1 MIKQKWMVQAKTA
14 DFQGLGKSLG
24 VDPVTVRLL
33 RNRGLKSEAEMRRFL
48 EGGKEALHDGGSMLG
63 MDVAVEILLE
73 KIQSRKEIRIIGDYD
88 IDGITATYIL
98 ERTIRAMGGAVSHKI
113 PHRITDGYGLNENLI
128 RQAHEDGMD
137 TILTCDN
144 GIAAMDAI
152 ALGKHLGMTIVVT
165 DHHSIP
171 FEEDEDGNR
180 RYLRSEADVIV
191 NPKQEECTYPYP
203 DICGAFVAFKL
214 SEQLLR
220 KSDLSEEEKE
230 KLWENLCMYAAIG
243 TVGDI
248 MDLQE
253 ENRAIVRLGLSLI
266 HKTDDVSLV
275 ALMKACNLEKEKIN
289 AYHIGF
295 VLGPC
300 FNASGRLKT
309 AEMALDLLL
318 HKEPEAC
325 EKLAEELVIL
335 NEERKRLTKEQTE
348 VAITQ
353 VQEEGAEDKVLVV
366 FLPDCHESIAGI
378 IAGRVREYFYRPTM
392 VVTRGEEG
400 LKGSGRSIEGYS
412 MFEEMTKVADCFTK
426 FGGHPMAAGFSLEE
440 EKLSELKR
448 RLNDNCGL
456 TEEDLQ
462 EKVHIDAP
470 MPMDY
475 VTMPLVNEFSRLEPF
490 GKGNEAPLFAQK
502 NLEILHY
509 MEVGRERKFVKLLL
523 RTEYNNQFPGIYFEE
538 PEKFKEF
545 LKDKFGQDMA
555 DEITSGKQTGA
566 KISACYIPE
575 VNSYQNMNTLQ
586 MRIKYVS

>member
-1 MIKQKWMVQAKTA
+1 MIKQKWMVQAKAA
-14 DFQGLGKSLG
+14 DFQGLGKRLG

-33 RNRGLKSEAEMRRFL
+33 RNRGLTTEEEMRRFL
-48 EGGKEALHDGGSMLG
+48 EGGREALYDGSRMLG
-63 MDVAVEILLE
+63 MEQAVTILLE
-73 KIQSRKEIRIIGDYD
+73 KIERRKPIRIIGDYD

-98 ERTIRAMGGAVSHKI
+98 ERTIRAMGGVVSHKI
-113 PHRITDGYGLNENLI
+113 PHRITDGYGVNENLI
-128 RQAHEDGMD
+128 RQAHEDKMD

-144 GIAAMDAI
+144 GIAAMEAI
-152 ALGKHLGMTIVVT
+152 ALGKRFGMTIVVT

-171 FEEDEDGNR
+171 YEEENGKR

-191 NPKQEECTYPYP
+191 NPKQEECTYPFP

-214 SEQLLR
+214 SEQLLLR
-220 KSDLSEEEKE
+220 SGLLEEERQS
-230 KLWENLCMYAAIG
+230 LWENLCMYAAIG

-248 MDLQE
+248 MELRE
-253 ENRAIVRLGLSLI
+253 ENRAIVQLGLSLI
-266 HKTDDVSLV
+266 HETTDESLL
-275 ALMKACNLEKEKIN
+275 ALIRACKLEKEAVN

-300 FNASGRLKT
+300 LNASGRLKT
-309 AEMALDLLL
+309 AEMALDMLL

-325 EKLAEELVIL
+325 RVLAEELVSL
-335 NEERKRLTKEQTE
+335 NEERKRLTKQQTE
-348 VAITQ
+348 IAIGQ
-353 VQEEGAEDKVLVV
+353 VSREAANDKVLVV

-392 VVTRGEEG
+392 VVTRGEDG

-412 MFEEMTKVADCFTK
+412 MFEEMTKVADCFTR

-440 EKLSELKR
+440 EKLSELR
-448 RLNDNCGL
+448 TRLNENCCL

-462 EKVHIDAP
+462 EKVHIDAA

-475 VTMPLVNEFSRLEPF
+475 VTMPLVYEFSRLEPF

-523 RTEYNNQFPGIYFEE
+523 RTEYGNQFSGIYFEE
-538 PEKFKEF
+538 AEKFKEF
-545 LKDKFGQDMA
+545 LKNKFGEDIG
-555 DEITSGKQTGA
+555 EKIISGKQTKA
-566 KISACYIPE
+566 VISVCYVPE
-575 VNSYQNMNTLQ
+575 INSYHNTNTLQ